1 MPAVA
6 SGACRILFAA
16 TTAFCRH
23 ESAIPAA
30 PTPNATYRNHPGHA
44 EAVEIIFD
52 PARVSY
58 RQILEFFFQIHDPTT
73 RNRQGNDV
81 GTSYRSAIF
90 YTSDEQKRIAEDTIA
105 DVDASGLWPGKVVT
119 EVVPAGDVLG
129 GRTRTSGLSAND
141 IRTATPAISCGPTG
155 DCRFAPRRLQS
166 RHDSRSSSKRTLKS
180 LAVQCTAPVRS
191 TVRVREVLIEGY
203 RHSITSTYYSEESTM
218 SQPIQ
223 ILGIAG
229 SLRRASYNRAALR
242 AAMQLV
248 PQDTAL
254 DIFEL
259 DGISG
264 FNQDEEQNPPPK
276 VIELKRRI
284 READAI
290 LIVTP
295 EYNYSIPG
303 VLKNAIDWASRPYGD
318 SAWNGKPVALMGAS
332 IGAIGT
338 ARAQY
343 HLRQVFVFL
352 NMFPINQPE
361 VMISNAGERFDAGG
375 NLTDE
380 TTKKLIR
387 QLLQSLADWTRRLA
401 QSL

>member
-1 MPAVA
+1 
-6 SGACRILFAA
+6 
-16 TTAFCRH
+16 
-23 ESAIPAA
+23 
-30 PTPNATYRNHPGHA
+30 
-44 EAVEIIFD
+44 
-52 PARVSY
+52 
-58 RQILEFFFQIHDPTT
+58 
-73 RNRQGNDV
+73 
-81 GTSYRSAIF
+81 
-90 YTSDEQKRIAEDTIA
+90 
-105 DVDASGLWPGKVVT
+105 
-119 EVVPAGDVLG
+119 
-129 GRTRTSGLSAND
+129 
-141 IRTATPAISCGPTG
+141 
-155 DCRFAPRRLQS
+155 
-166 RHDSRSSSKRTLKS
+166 
-180 LAVQCTAPVRS
+180 
-191 TVRVREVLIEGY
+191 
-203 RHSITSTYYSEESTM
+203 M

-401 QSL
+401 QAL